1 MGWLS
6 DWIEPLSTTLV
17 PPPLPLLL
25 LLPHSPLKCENVKCQ
40 KKKTQGSDKGLTICD
55 EVLDPGKEALHS
67 GVDAGGGVSAS
78 RAIAHHSDQGVLA

>member
-1 MGWLS
+1 MS
-6 DWIEPLSTTLV
+6 
-17 PPPLPLLL
+17 
-25 LLPHSPLKCENVKCQ
+25 

-67 GVDAGGGVSAS
+67 GVDAGGGVSAA